1 MPLVR
6 PLPVF
11 LISFNRGPML
21 DGVIRSLRRQSV
33 PVDIV
38 IHDNGSTDPVT
49 IEVLDELERSRRATV
64 VRRPAIESADD
75 LDLVDETVRAYFAD
89 HDPAPYAVTDCD
101 ISLAAAD
108 KHALAI
114 YLELLAAHPEVECVG
129 PMLRISDIPQSYPL
143 FNFVINRHV
152 SQFWRHQPTIE
163 TTTRGE
169 VAFQAAPIDTTLAV
183 HRAGEPF
190 RRLKAGLRVYE
201 PYEAQHLDWYLTAP
215 SEDAYAKTS
224 NSQIAHWNSPEWLSD
239 HGGDHLR
246 WPEYTAVRRG
256 RRRRLVVEQRR
267 ASDHPR

>member
-1 MPLVR
+1 MR

-11 LISFNRGPML
+11 LISFDRGPML

-49 IEVLDELERSRRATV
+49 VDVLKRLEHSGKATV
-64 VRRPAIESADD
+64 VRRPPIESADD
-75 LDLVDETVRAYFAD
+75 LDLVDETVQAYFAD
-89 HDPAPYAVTDCD
+89 RGPGPYAVSDCD
-101 ISLAAAD
+101 ISLAVAN
-108 KHALAI
+108 KHALAT
-114 YLELLAAHPEVECVG
+114 YLDLLAAHPEVECVG
-129 PMLRISDIPQSYPL
+129 PMLRISDIPRSYPL
-143 FNFVINRHV
+143 FNFVMNRHV
-152 SQFWRHQPTIE
+152 SQFWQHEPTIE
-163 TTTRGE
+163 STRRGD

-215 SEDAYAKTS
+215 SQDTYARTS
-224 NSQIAHWNSPEWLSD
+224 NSRIAHWNSPEWLAE

-246 WPEYTAVRRG
+246 WPEYTVVRKGRRG
-256 RRRRLVVEQRR
+256 RLILELRQ
-267 ASDHPR
+267 AADHPR